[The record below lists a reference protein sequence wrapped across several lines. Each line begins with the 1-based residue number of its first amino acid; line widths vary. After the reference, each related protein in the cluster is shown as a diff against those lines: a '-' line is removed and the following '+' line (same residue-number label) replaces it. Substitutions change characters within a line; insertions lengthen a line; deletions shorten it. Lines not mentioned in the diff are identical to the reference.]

1 MVEQAGMIDVTETRQ
16 DRAGMRAAPRTPG
29 VIQVF
34 SETIGAGFQSHE
46 LNRLSR
52 IGRDREAEISID
64 DTQISRFHA
73 LLAPAT
79 GGVLVTDLGSRNGT
93 FLDGRRL
100 GPDEVLASPGAVLRC
115 GGTLLRVVDDVA
127 PFRNWTVQPGS
138 RLVGG
143 PSLGIVR
150 KLLKNVARQR
160 HAVLIEGETGT
171 GKEVV
176 ARELHDLSATE
187 GQYIA
192 VNCSAIPAE
201 LVESEL
207 FGHSR
212 GAFSG
217 SDRHRAGLFRA
228 AHRGTLLLDELGDL
242 PASAQAKL
250 LRAMELREIRPV
262 GEDRAVPVD
271 VRVVGATNVDLARRV
286 EEGLFRADLFHRIA
300 VWKIHLPPLRARME
314 DVPLLAAHLLG
325 DSGLS
330 FGVELMEKFM
340 LASWPGNVRELRN
353 AVTTAMAEAE
363 ENQQTQLRP
372 EHLPPQGEG
381 ELLQPA
387 ARTDPEAAARRSRL
401 EAALLRNQ
409 GNISHVAKELGCTR
423 PWLYL
428 EMKRLNIDPTL
439 FRKRR

>member
-1 MVEQAGMIDVTETRQ
+1 MADVTETRQ
-16 DRAGMRAAPRTPG
+16 DRAGMRVAPPTPG
-29 VIQVF
+29 VVQVF
-34 SETIGAGFQSHE
+34 SETTGAGLIGFE
-46 LNRLSR
+46 LARLSR
-52 IGRDREAEISID
+52 IGRDKEAEVSID

-73 LLAPAT
+73 LLAPST
-79 GGVLVTDLGSRNGT
+79 GGVIVTDLGSRNGT
-93 FLDGRRL
+93 YLDGRRL
-100 GPDEVLASPGAVLRC
+100 GSEEVLAPTGSVLRC
-115 GGTLLRVVDDVA
+115 GGTLLRVVDDVGPYRA
-127 PFRNWTVQPGS
+127 WTAQPGS
-138 RLVGG
+138 RLIGG

-150 KLLKNVARQR
+150 KLLKNIARLR

-176 ARELHDLSATE
+176 ARELHELSAIE

-217 SDRHRAGLFRA
+217 SDRQRPGLFRT

-271 VRVVGATNVDLARRV
+271 VRVIGATNVDLARRV

-300 VWKIHLPPLRARME
+300 VWKIHLPPLRARLE
-314 DVPLLAAHLLG
+314 DVPLLAVHLLG
-325 DSGLS
+325 DSGLTL
-330 FGVELMEKFM
+330 GVELMEKFM
-340 LASWPGNVRELRN
+340 LSSWPGNVRELRN

-363 ENQQTQLRP
+363 ANGQTQLRP
-372 EHLPPQGEG
+372 EHLPPRRAGEA
-381 ELLQPA
+381 LAQPA
-387 ARTDPEAAARRSRL
+387 AGDDPETAARRSKL
-401 EAALLRNQ
+401 EAALTRHQ
-409 GNISHVAKELGCTR
+409 GNVSHVAKEMGCTR

-428 EMKRLNIDPTL
+428 EMKRLNLDPTL
-439 FRKRR
+439 YRRRG